1 MGTLFSFMWGFIG
14 IIFVFA
20 GKPFIE
26 VAACFLICGVFM
38 GAAEVYELR
47 RFLNGHIVYL
57 KQINLKELAK
67 EDEEVH
73 ESVRDD
79 SR

>member
-14 IIFVFA
+14 IIFVIA

-26 VAACFLICGVFM
+26 VASCFLICGVFM

-47 RFLNGHIVYL
+47 RFLNGYTVYL
-57 KQINLKELAK
+57 KQIDLKELAK
-67 EDEEVH
+67 EDKGSE
-73 ESVRDD
+73 
-79 SR
+79 